1 MAEKVRIG
9 IVGYGNLGRGA
20 ELAVEKN
27 PDMELAGIFTR
38 RDPNTIQT
46 ATNAN
51 VYCQDNIRSFQDK
64 LDVLILCGGSA
75 SDLPE
80 MSPELARLFPIV
92 DSYDNHAKIP
102 DHYKK
107 VNQAAEEAGKLA
119 IISAGW
125 DPGLFSLNRLLGEI
139 VIPDGGTHTFW
150 GKGLSQGHS
159 EAVRRV
165 EGVKKG
171 VQYTVPME
179 EILEDARNGKGE
191 DLTAAE
197 RHKRVCYIVADEK
210 DHARIEEE
218 IKTMP
223 DYFAPYDT
231 TVHFI
236 DEETFDS
243 EHQKMRHGGF
253 VIRSGNSSKAHK
265 QAMEFSL
272 TLESNPEFTA
282 SVLVAYAR
290 AAYHLHKKGETG
302 AKTPFDIPFSA
313 MTHKTSAEIMKDLL

>member
-51 VYCQDNIRSFQDK
+51 VYRQDNIRSFQDK

-107 VNQAAEEAGKLA
+107 K
-119 IISAGW
+119 
-125 DPGLFSLNRLLGEI
+125 
-139 VIPDGGTHTFW
+139 
-150 GKGLSQGHS
+150 
-159 EAVRRV
+159 
-165 EGVKKG
+165 
-171 VQYTVPME
+171 
-179 EILEDARNGKGE
+179 
-191 DLTAAE
+191 
-197 RHKRVCYIVADEK
+197 
-210 DHARIEEE
+210 
-218 IKTMP
+218 
-223 DYFAPYDT
+223 
-231 TVHFI
+231 
-236 DEETFDS
+236 
-243 EHQKMRHGGF
+243 
-253 VIRSGNSSKAHK
+253 
-265 QAMEFSL
+265 
-272 TLESNPEFTA
+272 
-282 SVLVAYAR
+282 
-290 AAYHLHKKGETG
+290 
-302 AKTPFDIPFSA
+302 
-313 MTHKTSAEIMKDLL
+313 